1 MDEISAEVP
10 EYMVAV
16 KKEFLVLNKGVCKKI
31 SASNENVQ
39 NNTETEKKTAPSLT
53 TNTDVQ
59 ASKIDCDVPEIPVG
73 KSSDGDIVEGYKS
86 NGYKI
91 DDRDRQQSSNWNKPK
106 DYTGGATHFSVILLI
121 NDFRMEGFLDLMFQ

>member
-39 NNTETEKKTAPSLT
+39 NDAETENKTAPSLT

-73 KSSDGDIVEGYKS
+73 KSSDGDIAEGYKS

-106 DYTGGATHFSVILLI
+106 DYTGGSVILLI

>member
-16 KKEFLVLNKGVCKKI
+16 KKEFLVLNKGACKKN
-31 SASNENVQ
+31 SACTEKVQ
-39 NNTETEKKTAPSLT
+39 NDVETENKTASSLIT
-53 TNTDVQ
+53 KTDVEV
-59 ASKIDCDVPEIPVG
+59 SKIDCNVHEIPVG
-73 KSSDGDIVEGYKS
+73 KTSEGDIAEGYKS

-106 DYTGGATHFSVILLI
+106 DYTGGAKHFSVILLI
-121 NDFRMEGFLDLMFQ
+121 YNFELMESLI

>member
-39 NNTETEKKTAPSLT
+39 NNAETENKTAPSLT

-73 KSSDGDIVEGYKS
+73 KSSDGDIAEGYKS

-106 DYTGGATHFSVILLI
+106 DYTGGSVILLI